1 MHFKSEFGNSIELYG
16 DRKSIFENKV
26 RGIIAHNSNPA
37 NTWKKGINRY
47 SEMTHEEFVEYYHI
61 VGDNQ
66 ECAAT

>member
-1 MHFKSEFGNSIELYG
+1 M
-16 DRKSIFENKV
+16 

-37 NTWKKGINRY
+37 NTWKKGINRF

-66 ECAAT
+66 DCAAT